1 MLQWPD
7 KDPNEVLDYELDWA
21 DPDRPRLEAGE
32 TLTSSTWSVVT
43 GDVVIDTITHPATYT
58 PQGLAT
64 VWLTGGTAGSK
75 CELLNRVNTSKGR
88 TYDQTIVLRMK
99 NH

>member
-21 DPDRPRLEAGE
+21 DPDRPRLETGE
-32 TLTSSTWSVVT
+32 TLITSVWSVVL
-43 GDVVIDTITHPATYT
+43 GDVAINSSTFT
-58 PQGLAT
+58 PQGLST
-64 VWLTGGTAGSK
+64 VWTSGGTAATK
-75 CELLNRVNTSKGR
+75 CELLNRVTTSKGR
-88 TYDQTIVLRMK
+88 TYDQTVVLRMK